1 MTQKI
6 DITEFVKT
14 SRQRLLDAIHAA
26 GIPEAG
32 MREIAH
38 KKEPFGSYKL
48 PVIIFALERPVAKYF
63 LTYPI
68 VDGKKSVKFNIETFT
83 EVSKWLTQP
92 QQTSP
97 SPSSTTDGPSS
108 S

>member
-1 MTQKI
+1 MQKI
-6 DITEFVKT
+6 DITEFVKE
-14 SRQRLLDAIHAA
+14 SRQRLLDAIKSA

-38 KKEPFGSYKL
+38 KKEPLGSYKL
-48 PVIIFALERPVAKYF
+48 PVIIFALERPVAKF
-63 LTYPI
+63 WLTFPE
-68 VDGKKSVKFNIETFT
+68 VEGQKTVKFNIETFS

-92 QQTSP
+92 PQQNP
-97 SPSSTTDGPSS
+97 SPSSTMDAQSS